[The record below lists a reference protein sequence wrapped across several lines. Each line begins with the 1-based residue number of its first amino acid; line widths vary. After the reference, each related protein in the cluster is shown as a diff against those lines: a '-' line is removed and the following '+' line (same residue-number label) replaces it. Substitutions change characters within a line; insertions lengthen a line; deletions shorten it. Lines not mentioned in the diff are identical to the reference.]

1 VTLTGVSLVGG
12 EINKKK
18 IRMQSG
24 MAVVKNSGRARKLT
38 EEIEIYVR
46 YAVAEESYG
55 EAMKVVARYN
65 DDVPALLLLREF
77 YRSLPEVREEPV
89 EKMVEVASR
98 QGVKLLAVITHG
110 FEYLYAMD
118 GDRVVYISE
127 NGPDLDE
134 EYLAFFGY
142 PAQEDFHKAC
152 NSLRELMEYS
162 SAAPSAK
169 EKCPICFTLEGEY
182 HQFGCPVE
190 VCPWCMG
197 QLNRCNCRFD
207 QLGVEQ
213 ILDDEQLARFQRLLI
228 AKGRIRYSR
237 DQAPAYPGMSE
248 GLDRGIS

>member
-12 EINKKK
+12 EINKK

-134 EYLAFFGY
+134 EYLVLFRLPGAGGFSQGLQFLERADGV
-142 PAQEDFHKAC
+142 Q
-152 NSLRELMEYS
+152 LGR
-162 SAAPSAK
+162 
-169 EKCPICFTLEGEY
+169 TVGEGEMSDLF
-182 HQFGCPVE
+182 HPGRGVPPVRLSGGGLPL
-190 VCPWCMG
+190 VYG
-197 QLNRCNCRFD
+197 AAQSLQLSF
-207 QLGVEQ
+207 
-213 ILDDEQLARFQRLLI
+213 
-228 AKGRIRYSR
+228 
-237 DQAPAYPGMSE
+237 
-248 GLDRGIS
+248 

>member
-1 VTLTGVSLVGG
+1 MAAVS
-12 EINKKK
+12 
-18 IRMQSG
+18 
-24 MAVVKNSGRARKLT
+24 NSGRARKLT
-38 EEIEIYVR
+38 EEIEIFVR
-46 YAVAEESYG
+46 YAVAEQSYS
-55 EAMKVVARYN
+55 EAMQVVARYS
-65 DDVPALLLLREF
+65 DDIPALLLLREF
-77 YRSLPEVREEPV
+77 YRSLPEVREEPAEKIV
-89 EKMVEVASR
+89 ELISH

-118 GDRVVYISE
+118 GEQVVFISE

-152 NSLRELMEYS
+152 NSLRELIDYS
-162 SAAPSAK
+162 SVLLSGK
-169 EKCPICFTLEGEY
+169 EKCPVCFTLEGEY

-197 QLNRCNCRFD
+197 QLNHCNCRFD

-213 ILDDEQLARFQRLLI
+213 ILDDEELARFQRLLI
-228 AKGRIRYSR
+228 AKGRVRYSR

-248 GLDRGIS
+248 GLDQGES

>member
-1 VTLTGVSLVGG
+1 MEEV
-12 EINKKK
+12 EIF
-18 IRMQSG
+18 
-24 MAVVKNSGRARKLT
+24 
-38 EEIEIYVR
+38 VR
-46 YAVAEESYG
+46 YAVAEASYA
-55 EAMKVVARYN
+55 EAMQVVARYS

-89 EKMVEVASR
+89 EKIVELASH
-98 QGVKLLAVITHG
+98 QGVKLFAVITHG

-118 GDRVVYISE
+118 GNRVVFIGE

-142 PAQEDFHKAC
+142 PAQEDFHNAC
-152 NSLRELMEYS
+152 DSLRELADYS

-169 EKCPICFTLEGEY
+169 EKCPVCLSVEGEY

-213 ILDDEQLARFQRLLI
+213 IGDDEELGRFQRLLI
-228 AKGRIRYSR
+228 EKGRIRYSR

-248 GLDRGIS
+248 GLDPGKT